1 MWHAVPIKDLLLLL
15 CADTVVLVQEIE
27 ESALWFFEGGISA
40 ALQVSQIGENALLEL
55 FRVLDWSPKRLKSE
69 RKASDDICSGDVKE
83 IVPAAL
89 LILQTL
95 SSTDASTYHNT
106 QETYSPVGKRN
117 RRMYWSGVQ
126 STGADIKKYFTDCC

>member
-15 CADTVVLVQEIE
+15 CSYAVVLVQEIE
-27 ESALWFFEGGISA
+27 ECALRFFEGGISTA
-40 ALQVSQIGENALLEL
+40 FQVSQIGKDALLEL

-69 RKASDDICSGDVKE
+69 RKASDDISSGDVKE
-83 IVPAAL
+83 VVPATL
-89 LILQTL
+89 LILQTP

>member
-1 MWHAVPIKDLLLLL
+1 
-15 CADTVVLVQEIE
+15 
-27 ESALWFFEGGISA
+27 
-40 ALQVSQIGENALLEL
+40 
-55 FRVLDWSPKRLKSE
+55 LKSE
-69 RKASDDICSGDVKE
+69 RKASDDISSGDVKE
-83 IVPAAL
+83 VVPATL
-89 LILQTL
+89 LILQTP